1 MGRPKRLYPLGK
13 YRPRF
18 PKEVEKDK
26 GYPIELEYTWNRQV
40 IRKTTN
46 IFVKFADWNQN
57 GNQGRGEIRPSHGA
71 EYKRLNQLL
80 ISRVDRID
88 AQLAEYN
95 DKHPNQ
101 ITVEVINGFLSDKPL
116 TRKDQGK
123 ISWSLRWL
131 VWNPITPGIG

>member
-1 MGRPKRLYPLGK
+1 MVGLYFGTLYYYLDLLISRLPLLLKFRPDDP
-13 YRPRF
+13 
-18 PKEVEKDK
+18 D
-26 GYPIELEYTWNRQV
+26 YPIELEYTWNRQV

-46 IFVKFADWNQN
+46 ILVKFADWNQK

-80 ISRVDRID
+80 VSRVDRID

-95 DKHPNQ
+95 EKHPNQ

-116 TRKDQGK
+116 TRKDQRCR
-123 ISWSLRWL
+123 SLL
-131 VWNPITPGIG
+131 